1 MSIKN
6 FKFVSPGVFI
16 NEIDNS
22 FRPRSPEAIGPVV
35 IGRATKGLAMEPIT
49 VESFSEFVEM
59 FGDTVPGNAGGD
71 VYRNGNL
78 QSPMY
83 GTYAAKAF
91 LRSNVAPLT
100 YMRLLGQQTT
110 TNDGSVGGR
119 AGWQTTNTLAV
130 DASADETAPSNGGA
144 YGLFLFASGS
154 TGSGDV
160 PDGFAASATLTVAD
174 AGEITTGNT
183 ISLVTAG
190 GDTVTI
196 TGHGSANA
204 MTTTSGASAD
214 GTFDA
219 STASGGSTN
228 NIAQAL
234 AIATTINLHDD
245 FTASTGG
252 TAVVTVTQNTKGT
265 AGNSASSPSAA
276 AGSGGGDITDASH
289 LTIVTFSGGT
299 EPRDA
304 GNMGTGSCAAI
315 WYLQN
320 GKIQLSGNLVGG
332 ADGATA
338 SAGAYIGS
346 DSNGNYKVLIKSAT
360 QGEETF
366 LFNFN
371 DNSENFIRNQF
382 NTNPQLGSAGDFYPT
397 SAEKDYWLG
406 ESYEQNVRE
415 EGLHNTAGI
424 GIILGLGSGSTAGSS
439 IGPHLM
445 KGQASR
451 EAVAGWFISQD
462 VGAFGSY
469 TPQSM
474 QKLFRLKGR
483 GHGEWLHKNLKVSIE
498 RIRQSNTQLG
508 DYGSFSVVLRKLTDT
523 DNNVQ
528 VVERYD
534 NCNLDPTSPN
544 FVARKIGD
552 RYSEWDEV
560 NQRLRYY
567 GEYDNKSRYI
577 YVEMNDDVE
586 AGATE
591 ASLLPF
597 GYFGAP
603 VMSGSGAVTNATDPD
618 TEAIH
623 KTMLAWSGSFAGFAG
638 ETGLDGFDGAELLGG
653 TSNNLTASFK
663 FPKALLRKSAS
674 DGGLTDPTKAYFG
687 FRTTR
692 TATSNNSDPSVA
704 DLHRLIYSGFPDDP
718 TSGDLTAGHGV
729 IGYCHV
735 FSLDDVRKT
744 NASTSASYF
753 YESGSRAGGT
763 SVSAESSSYTT
774 LLDAEYNKFTAP
786 FWGGFDGF
794 DITKPDPLANTLMTG
809 APTENDNY
817 AYHTYRRAIT
827 TIADVDLLD
836 FNLLTSPG
844 LTNDILTQYQLQ
856 VCEDRADALTLID
869 LANVYTPTHEEY
881 KTKVNRPAKDP
892 LGTANNLKDRRLDS
906 SYGATFYPWVQTR
919 DAGTGQLVWI
929 PPTVAMMGVL
939 AYSESVSDV
948 WFAPAGFNRGGLTEG
963 AAGIPVTNVS
973 ERLSSRDR
981 DTLYD
986 ARINPIASFPS
997 NGIVVLGQ
1005 KTLQERPSALDRIN
1019 VRRLVIYL
1027 KKQISILSTQI
1038 LFEQNVQDTWDRFKG
1053 LIEPFLANVKTRFGI
1068 TDYRLILDETTT
1080 TPDLIDQNILYA
1092 KIMVKPARAIE
1103 FIAIDFVIAST
1114 GASFDD

>member
-704 DLHRLIYSGFPDDP
+704 DLLWI
-718 TSGDLTAGHGV
+718 
-729 IGYCHV
+729 
-735 FSLDDVRKT
+735 
-744 NASTSASYF
+744 
-753 YESGSRAGGT
+753 SR
-763 SVSAESSSYTT
+763 
-774 LLDAEYNKFTAP
+774 
-786 FWGGFDGF
+786 
-794 DITKPDPLANTLMTG
+794 
-809 APTENDNY
+809 
-817 AYHTYRRAIT
+817 
-827 TIADVDLLD
+827 
-836 FNLLTSPG
+836 
-844 LTNDILTQYQLQ
+844 
-856 VCEDRADALTLID
+856 
-869 LANVYTPTHEEY
+869 
-881 KTKVNRPAKDP
+881 
-892 LGTANNLKDRRLDS
+892 
-906 SYGATFYPWVQTR
+906 
-919 DAGTGQLVWI
+919 
-929 PPTVAMMGVL
+929 
-939 AYSESVSDV
+939 
-948 WFAPAGFNRGGLTEG
+948 
-963 AAGIPVTNVS
+963 
-973 ERLSSRDR
+973 
-981 DTLYD
+981 
-986 ARINPIASFPS
+986 
-997 NGIVVLGQ
+997 
-1005 KTLQERPSALDRIN
+1005 
-1019 VRRLVIYL
+1019 
-1027 KKQISILSTQI
+1027 
-1038 LFEQNVQDTWDRFKG
+1038 
-1053 LIEPFLANVKTRFGI
+1053 
-1068 TDYRLILDETTT
+1068 
-1080 TPDLIDQNILYA
+1080 
-1092 KIMVKPARAIE
+1092 
-1103 FIAIDFVIAST
+1103 
-1114 GASFDD
+1114 

>member
-1 MSIKN
+1 MSVKN

-22 FRPRSPEAIGPVV
+22 FRPRSPDAIGPVV
-35 IGRATKGLAMEPIT
+35 IGRASKGLSMEP
-49 VESFSEFVEM
+49 VSVASFSDYVDM

-71 VYRNGNL
+71 VYRNGNE

-91 LRSNVAPLT
+91 LRANVAPLT

-110 TNDGSVGGR
+110 TNDGTAAAR
-119 AGWQTTNTLAV
+119 AGWSTTNTLANSTHTSGEDV
-130 DASADETAPSNGGA
+130 GTGNGGA

-154 TGSGDV
+154 TGAEDMGTKA
-160 PDGFAASATLTVAD
+160 FATLTVLD
-174 AGEITTGNT
+174 AGEILTGNT

-219 STASGGSTN
+219 STASGTTGN
-228 NIAQAL
+228 NTAQAL
-234 AIATTINLHDD
+234 AIATCINLHDD
-245 FTASTGG
+245 FTASADG
-252 TAVVTVTQNTKGT
+252 AVVTVTQNTVGT
-265 AGNSASSPSAA
+265 AGNSTTSPSAA
-276 AGSGGGDITDASH
+276 AGAGSGDITDASH
-289 LTIVTFSGGT
+289 LLIVKFAGGSAAG
-299 EPRDA
+299 DA
-304 GNMGTGSCAAI
+304 GNLGTGSCAAI
-315 WYLQN
+315 FYLQN
-320 GKIQLSGNLVGG
+320 GKIQLSGNLIGG
-332 ADGATA
+332 ADVATA

-346 DSNGNYKVLIKSAT
+346 DSNGNYKMVIQSAT
-360 QGEETF
+360 QGKETF

-382 NTNPQLGSAGDFYPT
+382 NTNPQLGSAGNYYPS

-406 ESYEQNVRE
+406 ETFEQDVRE
-415 EGLHNTAGI
+415 RGLTATAGI
-424 GIILGLGSGSTAGSS
+424 GIILGLGSGSAAGSVT
-439 IGPHLM
+439 GPHIM

-462 VGAFGSY
+462 VGEYSAY
-469 TPQSM
+469 EAANM

-483 GHGEWLHKNLKVSIE
+483 GHGEWLHKNVKVSIE
-498 RIRQSNTQLG
+498 RIRQSNTQLD
-508 DYGSFSVVLRKLTDT
+508 DYGTFSVVLRNLRDT
-523 DNNVQ
+523 DSNVQ
-528 VVERYD
+528 VIERFD
-534 NCNLDPTSPN
+534 NCNLNPTSPD

-552 RYSEWDEV
+552 IYSEWDEV

-567 GEYDNKSRYI
+567 GEYANNSKYV

-603 VMSGSGAVTNATDPD
+603 VMTGSTDVLSTTDPD
-618 TEAIH
+618 TDAVYRS
-623 KTMLAWSGSFAGFAG
+623 MLAWSGSFAGFAG
-638 ETGLDGFDGAELLGG
+638 LSTLDDDHDDVELLGG
-653 TSNNLTASFK
+653 VSNNITASFI
-663 FPKALLRKSAS
+663 FPRALLRNSAS

-692 TATSNNSDPSVA
+692 TATSNNSDASVG

-718 TSGDLTAGHGV
+718 TSGDNAAGHG
-729 IGYCHV
+729 IDEYSHI
-735 FSLDDVRKT
+735 FSLDDLRKT

-753 YESGSRAGGT
+753 YESGSRATGL
-763 SVSAESSSYTT
+763 SVTAESSSYKT
-774 LLDAEYNKFTAP
+774 LLDADYNRFTAP

-794 DITKPDPLANTLMTG
+794 DITKPDPLANTLMNDSS
-809 APTENDNY
+809 TEDNSY
-817 AYHTYRRAIT
+817 VYHTLRRALT
-827 TIADVDLLD
+827 TISDPGLLD
-836 FNLLTSPG
+836 FNLLATPG
-844 LTNDILTQYQLQ
+844 MTLGSLTQYEIQL
-856 VCEDRADALTLID
+856 CEDRADALALID
-869 LANVYTPTHEEY
+869 LPSVYTPNHEEY

-892 LGTANNLKDRRLDS
+892 LGTANSLKDRRLDS

-939 AYSESVSDV
+939 ASSEAVSDV

-963 AAGIPVTNVS
+963 AAGIPITNVS
-973 ERLSSRDR
+973 ERLSSRER

-1068 TDYRLILDETTT
+1068 TDYRLILDESTT

>member
-22 FRPRSPEAIGPVV
+22 FRPRSPDAIGPVV
-35 IGRATKGLAMEPIT
+35 MGRAGKGLAMEPIT
-49 VESFSEFVEM
+49 IDSFSEFVEM

-71 VYRNGNL
+71 VYRTGNF

-91 LRSNVAPLT
+91 LRGNVAPLT

-110 TNDGSVGGR
+110 TNDGTAAAK
-119 AGWQTTNTLAV
+119 AGWQTDNTLGTT
-130 DASADETAPSNGGA
+130 DTANGGA
-144 YGLFLFASGS
+144 YGLFLFSSGS
-154 TGSGDV
+154 GTAATMNLILQGGANEAAMDAQT
-160 PDGFAASATLTVAD
+160 FALTD
-174 AGEITTGNT
+174 ALGVSQTF
-183 ISLVTAG
+183 
-190 GDTVTI
+190 
-196 TGHGSANA
+196 
-204 MTTTSGASAD
+204 
-214 GTFDA
+214 TFDFDS
-219 STASGGSTN
+219 STR
-228 NIAQAL
+228 
-234 AIATTINLHDD
+234 
-245 FTASTGG
+245 TGG
-252 TAVVTVTQNTKGT
+252 TIGLSSATTTAASIVHIKTAINAITTLAITAGTITAAGDSDSEQTLVLTQDRMGTDGNTTVTSLTDDLTTTGVAHLRK
-265 AGNSASSPSAA
+265 SADFA
-276 AGSGGGDITDASH
+276 
-289 LTIVTFSGGT
+289 GGT
-299 EPRDA
+299 GTDGA
-304 GNMGTGSCAAI
+304 ANLGNLGTGSCAAI

-320 GKIQLSGNLVGG
+320 GTVQLSGNLFGG
-332 ADGATA
+332 ADTATA

-346 DSNGNYKVLIKSAT
+346 DSNGNYKVKITGTA
-360 QGEETF
+360 QGSETF
-366 LFNFN
+366 VFNFN
-371 DNSENFIRNQF
+371 DNSENFVRNQF
-382 NTNPQLGSAGDFYPT
+382 NTNPQLKGAGTYHPA

-406 ESYEQNVRE
+406 ETFEQDVRNN
-415 EGLHNTAGI
+415 GLHNTSGI
-424 GIILGLGSGSTAGSS
+424 GIILAIGSGSTAGEGVPSDV
-439 IGPHLM
+439 GPHQM

-462 VGAFGSY
+462 VGETSAY
-469 TPQSM
+469 YPQNQ

-498 RIRQSNTQLG
+498 RIRQSNSRTT
-508 DYGSFSVVLRKLTDT
+508 DYGTFSVVLRKLLDT

-528 VVERYD
+528 IVERFD
-534 NCNLDPTSPN
+534 NCTLDPRSPN

-552 RYSEWDEV
+552 RYAKWDETK
-560 NQRLRYY
+560 QKLRYY
-567 GEYDNKSRYI
+567 GEYDNNSRYV
-577 YVEMNDDVE
+577 YVDMNADVE

-591 ASLLPF
+591 ASLLPY

-603 VMSGSGAVTNATDPD
+603 VMSGAHDVTTATLPNADVDPAD
-618 TEAIH
+618 GKSIR
-623 KTMLAWSGSFAGFAG
+623 KSFLAYSASFAGFAG
-638 ETGLDGFDGAELLGG
+638 DTGLADAGFVEDQLLGG
-653 TSNNLTASFK
+653 FSQNVTASFK
-663 FPKALLRKSAS
+663 FPSALLRVNAS
-674 DGGLTDPTKAYFG
+674 DGGLTDPTQAYFG

-692 TATSNNSDPSVA
+692 DATSTNSDPSVA
-704 DLHRLIYSGFPDDP
+704 DLHKLIYSGFPDDP
-718 TSGDLTAGHGV
+718 TTGTNTAGYGV
-729 IGYCHV
+729 HEYSHV

-744 NASTSASYF
+744 DATANASYY
-753 YESGSRAGGT
+753 YESGSRNSGVSVTAESG
-763 SVSAESSSYTT
+763 SVSII
-774 LLDAEYNKFTAP
+774 DANYNRFTAP

-794 DITKPDPLANTLMTG
+794 DITKPDPLANSLMSGT
-809 APTENDNY
+809 PTEDTSY
-817 AYHTYRRAIT
+817 VYHTLRRAIDT
-827 TIADVDLLD
+827 MADTSLLD
-836 FNLLTSPG
+836 FNLLTTPG
-844 LTNDILTQYQLQ
+844 LTNDSLTQYQIQ
-856 VCEDRADALTLID
+856 VCEDRADALSLID
-869 LANVYTPTHEEY
+869 IANVYTPTHEEY
-881 KTKVNRPAKDP
+881 KTKDQRSARDP
-892 LGTANNLKDRRLDS
+892 LGTANTLKDRRLDS

-939 AYSESVSDV
+939 ASSEAVSDI

-963 AAGIPVTNVS
+963 AAGIPITNVS